1 MGWLVAGRC
10 VRFQYTLEN
19 STFLFSTT
27 IFYTKPSIIQCIG
40 HLPSTS
46 LACKAATAVAQL
58 WELRPESAEALITTR
73 RPKLEHTNRLEKS
86 LVVIGRI
93 ALRVFSVAKAKYS
106 SFALTSASLRVME
119 RIAAW

>member
-1 MGWLVAGRC
+1 MCTFPIHSLRT
-10 VRFQYTLEN
+10 RLSYFLLQYSILN
-19 STFLFSTT
+19 LLLF
-27 IFYTKPSIIQCIG
+27 KRIG

-93 ALRVFSVAKAKYS
+93 TLRVFSVAKAKYS
-106 SFALTSASLRVME
+106 SFALTSASQRVME